1 MTMKSLQFIELFVS
15 TIVSALLGGVCF
27 LILIL
32 KLDFLLFGVILL
44 FTLTL
49 LAPKKDKIF

>member
-44 FTLTL
+44 FFMIL

>member
-1 MTMKSLQFIELFVS
+1 MTMKKFTIYQTVS

-44 FTLTL
+44 FIMIL